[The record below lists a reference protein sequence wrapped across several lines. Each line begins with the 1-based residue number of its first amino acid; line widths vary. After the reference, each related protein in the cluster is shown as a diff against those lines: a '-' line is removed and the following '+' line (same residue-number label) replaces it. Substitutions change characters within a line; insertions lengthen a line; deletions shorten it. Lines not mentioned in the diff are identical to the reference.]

1 MKRVSS
7 KGDAVI
13 VFSRGADPGRVKTR
27 LLPFLNERQC
37 MALHLA
43 FLKDTLQTVKSLNIP
58 AYLYVAGDS
67 NFPFQ
72 SRLPILQQSGNDLGA
87 RLKNAFAE
95 QFMKHDRIVVIGTD
109 SPDLPPGRI
118 QEASLVLQNHD
129 AVLGPTQDGGYYLL
143 GLSCMIPEVFE
154 NIPWGTDQV
163 FQRTLE
169 QLHLYKLHLLERH
182 YDVDVIE
189 DLIQLEA
196 NLRNNKSIAPH
207 TKKWLEQNK
216 NAIMARPDDTLQNGQ
231 E

>member
-13 VFSRGADPGRVKTR
+13 IFSKGADQGNVKTR
-27 LLPFLNERQC
+27 LQPYLNGRQTLT
-37 MALHLA
+37 LHLA
-43 FLKDTLQTVKSLNIP
+43 FLQDTLETVKSLNLP

-67 NFPFQ
+67 NFPFPCP
-72 SRLPILQQSGNDLGA
+72 LPILQQSGNDLGA
-87 RLKNAFAE
+87 RLKNAFEA
-95 QFMKHDRIVVIGTD
+95 QFAKHERIVVIGTD
-109 SPDLPPGRI
+109 SPDLPPDRI
-118 QEASLVLQNHD
+118 QEASLALQNHD

-154 NIPWGTDQV
+154 NIPWGTNQV

-169 QLHLYKLHLLERH
+169 QLHLHKLHLLESH

-216 NAIMARPDDTLQNGQ
+216 NAIMARPDDTLQNGR